1 MIKFHLMRLGCITT
15 KRDMNFKK
23 IIPLICSICSH
34 FTSVSAQQNNQTLS
48 KTDTLKT
55 IEQVIV
61 IATQSKIKGSNVN
74 TMTENQIN
82 AINTG
87 RDLPI
92 LLQQLP
98 NVITTSDA
106 GNGIGYTGIRVRG
119 SDATRTNVTINGVP
133 INDAEGQG
141 VFWVNM
147 PDLASSAGNL
157 TVQRG
162 LGSSMSGA
170 GAFGASVNIQTSN
183 LNTNEFNVSYGSF
196 NSRKLTAKFSSP
208 TYQIKPNHF
217 LNFSGR
223 VSNIASDG
231 FIDRAKSDLWSYY
244 TSATYTNNKS
254 SLKLL
259 VFGGTEKT
267 YQAWWGV
274 PIEKFNLGKSNSSSD
289 SQALIDHYIRN
300 SGFGYLYQNS
310 QDSSNLFNSKSN
322 TYNYYKYNN
331 ETDNYQQHHAHLY
344 FNHQVNQKS
353 LLNTTLYYTH
363 GEGYFEQFRFAD
375 KLSKYNLPNIT
386 SGDTGLIAIMTQ
398 SDLVRQRW
406 LKNDLIGTNINY
418 FVNANQK
425 QFTAGLSANQYLGQ
439 HFGYVTQVFSANNTY
454 KENNLPKNYYTATGN
469 KTDIS
474 IFLKYNHNLTNKFN
488 YFLDL
493 QGRKVIHTGKGT
505 DNDLREINFEGNYS
519 FFNPKGGFSYLTQQS
534 FQRKNTTTVFVN
546 HEFSGSIGM
555 GNKEPSRSDFTDNKG
570 GVIPKPEQMVDYELG
585 YEINVKSENKSVFQK
600 HQLVNL
606 KINGYYMNYKDQL
619 VLTGA
624 LNDVGTSLR
633 INVPQSYRAGI
644 ELENM
649 TNIFNSDRI
658 KFNGKYSFQ
667 LAFIGNIAFS
677 QNRIINSP
685 ANWFDYGTNESVDT
699 IYQNAPIAYSPS
711 EVSSYGINYSMN
723 FYKKAQI
730 SSEDPERIVH
740 HATGQLT
747 VQFVRKTV
755 GKQFLDN
762 TGTDSRSIG
771 AYHFEEITIGY
782 KHLLKGQQIHIKIQG
797 NNLSNQYYANNG
809 YTWGYMY
816 NRAITQEV
824 FVFPS
829 AMQNWNVSLGYV
841 F

>member
-1 MIKFHLMRLGCITT
+1 
-15 KRDMNFKK
+15 MNFKK
-23 IIPLICSICSH
+23 IIPFVVSICLICSK
-34 FTSVSAQQNNQTLS
+34 VSAQQTKLLIS

-55 IEQVIV
+55 IEEVIV
-61 IATQSKIKGSNVN
+61 IANQAKINGSNVN
-74 TMTENQIN
+74 TLSENQIN
-82 AINTG
+82 ALNTG
-87 RDLPI
+87 RDIPI

-133 INDAEGQG
+133 INDAESQG
-141 VFWVNM
+141 TFWVNM
-147 PDLASSAGNL
+147 PDLASSVANI

-162 LGSSMSGA
+162 IGSSMSGA

-183 LNTNEFNVSYGSF
+183 SNTNEFNLSYGSF
-196 NSRKLTAKFSSP
+196 NSRKFTAKFSSP
-208 TYQIKPNHF
+208 NYQFKSKHI

-244 TSATYTNNKS
+244 ASVNYTNGKS

-267 YQAWWGV
+267 YQAWWGI
-274 PIEKFNLGKSNSSSD
+274 PIEKFNLGKSNSPSD
-289 SQALIDHYIRN
+289 SLALIDHYYRN
-300 SGFGYLYQNS
+300 AGVGYIYQNS
-310 QDSSNLFNSKSN
+310 QDSANLFNSKSN

-331 ETDNYQQHHAHLY
+331 ETDNYQQYHAHLY
-344 FNHQVNQKS
+344 FNHQINDQS
-353 LLNTTLYYTH
+353 IINTTLYYTH
-363 GEGYFEQFRFAD
+363 GEGYFEQFRFSD

-386 SGDTGLIAIMTQ
+386 TGDTGLIAIMTQ

-406 LKNDLIGTNINY
+406 LKNDLIGANMNY
-418 FVNANQK
+418 FVNKKNQ
-425 QFTAGLSANQYLGQ
+425 QFTIGVSANQYFGQ
-439 HFGYVTQVFSANNTY
+439 HYGFVKQVFSANNQYTN
-454 KENNLPKNYYTATGN
+454 NNLPKQYYKAIGN
-469 KTDIS
+469 KTDLS
-474 IFLKYNHNLTNKFN
+474 LFLKYNQNISQKFS
-488 YFLDL
+488 YFLDV
-493 QGRKVIHTGKGT
+493 QGRKVIHKGNGT
-505 DNDLREINFEGNYS
+505 DNDLVPIDFNGNFS
-519 FFNPKGGFSYLTQQS
+519 FFNPKAGFSYLSQQS
-534 FQRKNTTTVFVN
+534 FQRKNMTSVFVN

-600 HQLVNL
+600 HQLINF

-619 VLTGA
+619 VLSGA
-624 LNDVGTSLR
+624 LNDVGTALR
-633 INVPQSYRAGI
+633 INVPQSYRAGV

-677 QNRIINSP
+677 QNRITNSP
-685 ANWFDYGTNESVDT
+685 ATWFDYGTNESVDT

-711 EVSSYGINYSMN
+711 EVSSYGINYTMN
-723 FYKKAQI
+723 FFQKAQI
-730 SSEDPERIVH
+730 SSENPEKIVH
-740 HATGQLT
+740 HMGGQLT

-755 GKQFLDN
+755 GKQYLDN

-782 KHLLKGQQIHIKIQG
+782 RHLIKGQQIHIKIQG
-797 NNLSNQYYANNG
+797 NNLNNQYYANNG

-829 AMQNWNVSLGYV
+829 AMRNWNVSLGYV